1 MIYKHHGIK
10 FVFSGQ
16 YHDYFNSNTLD
27 FDAIIY
33 LMLANE
39 LVHLLNPEC
48 ITISEDVSG
57 MPCMCRPI
65 NEGGLGVD
73 YRLNMSVP
81 DYWIKLLKEVK
92 DENWG
97 IGNLVYTLINRR

>member
-1 MIYKHHGIK
+1 MPI
-10 FVFSGQ
+10 
-16 YHDYFNSNTLD
+16 
-27 FDAIIY
+27 
-33 LMLANE
+33 NE
-39 LVHLLNPEC
+39 PLNEPVLLKN
-48 ITISEDVSG
+48 VS
-57 MPCMCRPI
+57 MRCTVAI
-65 NEGGLGVD
+65 NEGGLGFD